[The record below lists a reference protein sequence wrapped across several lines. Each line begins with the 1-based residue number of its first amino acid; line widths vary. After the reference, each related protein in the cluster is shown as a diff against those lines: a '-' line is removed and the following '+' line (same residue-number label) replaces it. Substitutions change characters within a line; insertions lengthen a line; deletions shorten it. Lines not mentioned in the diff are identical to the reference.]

1 MRRSL
6 ALSCLLATLLT
17 GVAGAQTIPPLPDL
31 TSYALMKSDG
41 TRAVPTSVAQAADQL
56 KDFDVV
62 VLAELHDHAGNHL
75 AEMQLLSAIFA
86 RAPNLALSLEQFE
99 RDTQKVVD
107 DYLAGRIGEEVMKK
121 NARAWPNYDEAYRP
135 LVEFAKEH
143 GLPVIAAEVPTSIV
157 RCVGQEGPAYLTRLN
172 GDKRNWV
179 AAELHTQDGP
189 YRDKFMRFLNED
201 PLHGSD
207 ANQSPAE
214 RAASDQ
220 RGFAAQVSRDD
231 TMAESI
237 FLHAQ
242 RNPGRK
248 IVHVTGAFHAE
259 AFLGTVERLKLR
271 APNLKVAVVAPVEV
285 ANPQSPSV
293 SASDAAS
300 GNFLVLLHALPKSY
314 ISDAEQ
320 KAAIAGFNFR
330 GRRADCSS

>member
-1 MRRSL
+1 MRPSL

-17 GVAGAQTIPPLPDL
+17 GVAGAQTIAPLPDL

-41 TRAVPTSVAQAADQL
+41 TRAVPIALGQAADQL
-56 KDFDVV
+56 KDFDVI

-143 GLPVIAAEVPTSIV
+143 GLPVIAAEVPTSMV
-157 RCVGQEGPAYLTRLN
+157 RCFGQEGPDYLARLS
-172 GDKRNWV
+172 GDKKTWA
-179 AAELHTQDGP
+179 AAELHMNDGP
-189 YRDKFMRFLNED
+189 YKDKFMRFLNED

-207 ANQSPAE
+207 ANQTPAE
-214 RAASDQ
+214 RAASDL
-220 RGFAAQVSRDD
+220 RGFTAQVSRDD

-242 RNPGRK
+242 KNPGRK
-248 IVHVTGAFHAE
+248 IVHVTGNFHAE
-259 AFLGTVERLKLR
+259 AFLGTVERLKMR
-271 APNLKVAVVAPVEV
+271 APNLKIAVVAAVEV
-285 ANPQSPSV
+285 ENAANPSV
-293 SASDAAS
+293 TASDAAS

-314 ISDAEQ
+314 LNDAEQ
-320 KAAIAGFNFR
+320 KAAIAGMNFR
-330 GRRADCSS
+330 ARRADCSS